1 MHIREGTGGNHNEI
15 NQRPNAEA
23 TGGQQIEHSSACF
36 AHIETVDAE
45 AAKEKTEKE
54 GDPAV
59 VELRRNIKILSAFF
73 G

>member
-23 TGGQQIEHSSACF
+23 TGGQQIEHSSACL
-36 AHIETVDAE
+36 AHIKAVDAE

-54 GDPAV
+54 GLEDGSS
-59 VELRRNIKILSAFF
+59 ETSETRKGLSLF
-73 G
+73 